1 MLIDLRGSFTYDV
14 CLDFGPPPHNL
25 PSFGHNLANPPLGQT
40 SCPYLRGFLTQRWRS
55 YLRLPP
61 QVRRRHPLR
70 CDGGARAARRRAADG
85 GALSEEALLLLLLLL
100 VPDEGEDD
108 VAKLVDEVD
117 VAAPR
122 VILLLAAILVRSLI
136 DSVMVFLIPF
146 LFCCYLGL
154 CEFL

>member
-1 MLIDLRGSFTYDV
+1 ML
-14 CLDFGPPPHNL
+14 
-25 PSFGHNLANPPLGQT
+25 
-40 SCPYLRGFLTQRWRS
+40 PYLRGFMTRRWRS

-70 CDGGARAARRRAADG
+70 CDGGARAARCRAADG
-85 GALSEEALLLLLLLL
+85 GALSEEALLLLLLSFHL
-100 VPDEGEDD
+100 VPDEGEDN
-108 VAKLVDEVD
+108 VAQLVDEVD

-122 VILLLAAILVRSLI
+122 VILLLAALIRSLI

-154 CEFL
+154 CEFLEQMLSIFRVCWMVLVTVQIGKRRSQGLK